1 MNASHIE
8 WLGLLAG
15 ALTTTAFV
23 PQVWQ
28 VWKTKSAKDISLGM
42 YSLFVLGVA
51 LWLGYGLL
59 ANALPVIMAN
69 TITLILAG
77 AVLIMKLVFDAK
89 DKQ

>member
-59 ANALPVIMAN
+59 ANALPVVVAN
-69 TITLILAG
+69 TITLVLAV
-77 AVLIMKLVFDAK
+77 AVLMMKIVFDAK
-89 DKQ
+89 DKE

>member
-1 MNASHIE
+1 MNADQIE

-23 PQVWQ
+23 PQVWR

-42 YSLFVLGVA
+42 YGLFVLGVA

-59 ANALPVIMAN
+59 ANSLPVVVAN
-69 TITLILAG
+69 TVTFILAG
-77 AVLIMKLVFDAK
+77 AVLIMKIIFDAK
-89 DKQ
+89 DKP